1 MMEYTVLTSSLA
13 GGLGIRRAVF
23 DMFYENVKPSGVNFL
38 WADASADNPDPAV
51 FFLRVLAYRELQ
63 YCRRSVMTFN

>member
-23 DMFYENVKPSGVNFL
+23 DMLYENVKQTGVN
-38 WADASADNPDPAV
+38 
-51 FFLRVLAYRELQ
+51 YH
-63 YCRRSVMTFN
+63 